1 MRCRFCGS
9 KSLHEDTQRKN
20 FSTGKAVAGAVVF
33 GVVGAAAG
41 FIGKDQKGYRC
52 GACGQFMDAPMD
64 FFTEGQIDTAI
75 REAESGRSRT
85 MFDYYH
91 NQYANIQANIPAA
104 LPTSASAPAQEIIY
118 QPMIAAP
125 AGTTLK
131 RSYRYGL
138 WEPDCPIWVEGV
150 ILKTAEDGDKL
161 SLAAWNL
168 GKETVR
174 SVYFLVKVFDD
185 TGDQVSECRCVY
197 QGLSIPRGGQLPEEK
212 EFSLNTDL
220 AYRVELTCEK
230 AALEGDAVW
239 RQEANAKEHS
249 LPEQPELS
257 EENFPRLKYANPK
270 YSALKTDREHYKM
283 PIQAEGF
290 WLCCCGTP
298 VQDGQQCPRCGDTWE
313 HVELCFSQPYLM
325 ERQQKAVRERA
336 AKRATALGS
345 RLESVKRERAE
356 AAEAE
361 ETARKNKIYNTAAT
375 LQKEKRPAS
384 LREAA
389 KEYEKISGWRDADEQ
404 AKSCLTLADE
414 IEEKERIEEEERR
427 EREAKEAAERKR
439 KTKKIAA
446 IVTPIVIA
454 CVAFVIVLTTVI
466 IPNANYNKALALKNS
481 GDYEAAIAAFEA
493 MNGYK
498 DSADQIYECSYEY
511 AVTLKS
517 NGDYVA
523 ASAAFEALDGYK
535 DSADQAKECS
545 YEYAVDLKDAGDY
558 EAAIKVFMFLGE
570 YKDSNDQVQ
579 ECTYSYA
586 VSLKENGDYESA
598 ISTFEVLNGYK
609 DSADQ
614 IEQIKPLYYK
624 EILSDADVGDYVYF
638 GTYEQDNNTKDGKE
652 DIEWLV
658 LEKNGNRVLLIS
670 RYALDAQPYNS
681 SNTNVTW
688 ETCSLRT
695 WLNGTFISS
704 AFSAEEQSVILT
716 STLRADKNPW
726 YDTSAGNN
734 TRDKVFLL
742 SLSEVEQYFSNEYAR
757 KCEPTAYA
765 KVQGVKGF
773 DVKGTGRTLE
783 LVESDDGNC
792 IWRLRTPGSSQ
803 KEVAG
808 IMPDGSMATITGND
822 YVGAVRPALWID
834 LGN

>member
-404 AKSCLTLADE
+404 ARSCLALADE
-414 IEEKERIEEEERR
+414 IEEKERVEEEERR

-454 CVAFVIVLTTVI
+454 CVTFVIVLTKVI
-466 IPNANYNKALALKNS
+466 IPNANYNKALTQKNA

-498 DSADQIYECSYEY
+498 DSDDQIYECSYEH
-511 AVTLKS
+511 AVALKS
-517 NGDYVA
+517 NGDYKA
-523 ASAAFEALDGYK
+523 AIAAFKALRRNKDNTKEIANEIEECETAIKDITYTNALALKESGNYEEAVATLVSLDGYK
-535 DSADQAKECS
+535 DSLSIINE
-545 YEYAVDLKDAGDY
+545 
-558 EAAIKVFMFLGE
+558 IKHLDGWINICPVGETVF
-570 YKDSNDQVQ
+570 
-579 ECTYSYA
+579 
-586 VSLKENGDYESA
+586 
-598 ISTFEVLNGYK
+598 
-609 DSADQ
+609 
-614 IEQIKPLYYK
+614 
-624 EILSDADVGDYVYF
+624 F
-638 GTYEQDNNTKDGKE
+638 GNYEQDNNTKNGKE
-652 DIEWLV
+652 EIEWLV
-658 LEKNGNRVLLIS
+658 LAKENDRILVIS
-670 RYALDAQPYNS
+670 KYALDNQPYH
-681 SNTNVTW
+681 TVELQQVTW
-688 ETCSLRT
+688 ET
-695 WLNGTFISS
+695 
-704 AFSAEEQSVILT
+704 
-716 STLRADKNPW
+716 STLRKWLNSDFLDAAFSTNEQAMILTVTVSADKNPD
-726 YDTSAGNN
+726 YDTKPGISTN
-734 TRDKVFLL
+734 DQVFLL
-742 SLSEVEQYFSNEYAR
+742 SIKEADKYFISNSDR
-757 KCEPTAYA
+757 KCKGTNYCYA
-765 KVQGVKGF
+765 QGATKWSNGYCTWWLRSPGRYSFEASLVSAGF
-773 DVKGTGRTLE
+773 DVSNGDPLSEAIHFTD
-783 LVESDDGNC
+783 V
-792 IWRLRTPGSSQ
+792 PH
-803 KEVAG
+803 
-808 IMPDGSMATITGND
+808 
-822 YVGAVRPALWID
+822 AVRPALWISLED
-834 LGN
+834 